1 MAADRMGRP
10 SAAPF
15 GERSTR
21 QRIAVA
27 AVLQEVDDFRSAQD
41 LHEILRRNGERVG
54 LATVYRSLRA
64 MAEAGD
70 IDMLVT
76 SEGETLYRR
85 CGQGAGHHHHLVCR
99 QCGLTIEVKAP
110 AVERWATTIGGEH
123 GFTDVEHTL
132 EIFGTCPECANLTA
146 DQRQV
151 GAQGLRP

>member
-1 MAADRMGRP
+1 MAADHSRRPP
-10 SAAPF
+10 SATF

-70 IDMLVT
+70 TDMLVT
-76 SEGETLYRR
+76 GEGETLYRR

-132 EIFGTCPECANLTA
+132 EIFGCCPGCSGKAAGPRE
-146 DQRQV
+146 V
-151 GAQGLRP
+151 GAQAWPR

>member
-41 LHEILRRNGERVG
+41 LHEILRRKGERVG

-64 MAEAGD
+64 MADAGD

-123 GFTDVEHTL
+123 GFTEVEHTL
-132 EIFGTCPECANLTA
+132 EIFGTCPDCANSAA
-146 DQRQV
+146 DQRQL
-151 GAQGLRP
+151 GAHGRRP

>member
-41 LHEILRRNGERVG
+41 LHEILRRKGERVG

-64 MAEAGD
+64 MADAGD

-123 GFTDVEHTL
+123 GFTEVEHTL
-132 EIFGTCPECANLTA
+132 EIFGTCPDCANSAA

-151 GAQGLRP
+151 GAHGRRP